1 MSENKSSSSNE
12 NNVLISSNINDNI
25 SLLQNI
31 YSNCEDIIFRKLTI
45 QNIEIY
51 IIYVNNLVDKLL
63 LTEGVLKNISEIQ
76 ELSIEKLKDEL
87 PIGRISLID
96 NLSQGIDKI
105 FSGEVLVFMEGNIKA
120 AVINIAEYAV
130 TKETQTEPSIMG
142 NKDAFTNNIAKNIAL
157 LRRYIPN
164 VNLKAHSLTI
174 GRNSKTSIN
183 VVYLDNIANNKIV
196 NEVINRLNS
205 IDIDLILDST
215 NIAELIEDNP
225 YSPFPAVNVT
235 ERIDKVVGNLHEG
248 QIAIL
253 VDKTPFVLIAPSTF
267 VAFFQVSDD
276 YYNSFYISTLTRW
289 LRYISYFT
297 SIFLPGFYISITNYN
312 HELIP
317 IRMLIT
323 LSSQRRT
330 LPFPPIVE
338 ILLMLIG
345 FELLRELG
353 TRLPKT
359 IGSTVSLVGA
369 LIIGEIAVKAG
380 IVSATVVIT
389 GALTGITSMIIPSR
403 LLYESV
409 IYCRILCLFFSS
421 IMGIF
426 GLFIS
431 VLFILGH
438 LSSIRS
444 FGIPYTYPLSPYNKE
459 DIDDILI
466 RAPIWKIK
474 KRPILYASRNR
485 LKFRSIRK

>member
-1 MSENKSSSSNE
+1 MSEKKNSSSNE

-25 SLLQNI
+25 NFLQNI

-45 QNIEIY
+45 QNVEIY
-51 IIYVNNLVDKLL
+51 IIYVNYLVDKLL

-120 AVINIAEYAV
+120 AVINIAEYTV

-142 NKDAFTNNIAKNIAL
+142 NKDAFTNSIAKNIAL

-164 VNLKAHSLTI
+164 VNLKVHSLTI

-183 VVYLDNIANNKIV
+183 VAYLNNIANNKIV
-196 NEVINRLNS
+196 TEVINRLNS

-253 VDKTPFVLIAPSTF
+253 VDKTPFVLIAPAPF
-267 VAFFQVSDD
+267 VSFFQVSDD

-297 SIFLPGFYISITNYN
+297 SIFLPGFYIAITNYN

-338 ILLMLIG
+338 ILLMLVG

-369 LIIGEIAVKAG
+369 LIIGEVAVKAG

-389 GALTGITSMIIPSR
+389 AALTAITSMIIPSR

-426 GLFIS
+426 GLLIS

-474 KRPILYASRNR
+474 KRPLLYASRNR